1 LTRILV
7 LHGPNLNLMGL
18 REPETYG
25 TTTLEE
31 IDQSLQKLGRERGV
45 EVRSVQSNHEGALI
59 DTLHEA
65 RGNTDGAIFNPGAL
79 AHYSYALR
87 DAVSAVDFP
96 VIEVHMS
103 LTVAREPFRHTSVIA
118 PACKAQIGGF
128 GALGYQLALDGLLRL
143 LRGDK

>member
-7 LHGPNLNLMGL
+7 LHGPNLNLTGL

-25 TTTLEE
+25 TTTLPE
-31 IDQSLQKLGRERGV
+31 IDQKLQELGRERGIDLHC
-45 EVRSVQSNHEGALI
+45 VQSNHEGELI
-59 DTLHEA
+59 DALHTA
-65 RGNTDGAIFNPGAL
+65 RGNTKGAIFNPGAF

-118 PACKAQIGGF
+118 PVCKAQIAGF

-143 LRGDK
+143 LDSDK